1 MGRPSSVVRRVT
13 DDEVKTLIL
22 NGIENY
28 LRTKETYP
36 RQ

>member
-1 MGRPSSVVRRVT
+1 VT